1 MEEQVGWLTSSFII
15 IHLLTATCQGLCPS
29 VRVARLNVT
38 SDHDEKVV
46 AGRDETQDVTPLC
59 RPDAVE
65 LNGISLPVSLFPFFF
80 FVLA

>member
-1 MEEQVGWLTSSFII
+1 MEEQVGWFTSSFII
-15 IHLLTATCQGLCPS
+15 IHLLTATCQPLCPT

-38 SDHDEKVV
+38 SDHDEKVDP
-46 AGRDETQDVTPLC
+46 RDETQDVTPLC

>member
-1 MEEQVGWLTSSFII
+1 MEERVGWFTSSFII
-15 IHLLTATCQGLCPS
+15 IHLLTATCQALCPT
-29 VRVARLNVT
+29 VRVASLNVT

-46 AGRDETQDVTPLC
+46 RRDETQDVTPLC
-59 RPDAVE
+59 HPDAVE